1 MPATRIPLLEG
12 VKGAFAFSA
21 DRAKIVTESLPG
33 GGSITRIP
41 GKLSLCDAVN
51 GNNRRYPRP
60 VWEKNLKSGSP
71 LQESIK
77 RNAAFGLLEHPSD
90 GVVSLLSPI
99 SHIVS
104 KAILCE
110 NGEVTGEIVV
120 LGTAEGQ
127 KLTALIEGGYD
138 PLVSSRGFGSLTTG
152 TDGVDVVQEDF
163 ICEGWDVVIK
173 PSFEVAQLTP
183 NRGPSPALES
193 QTKSAYDQWFEATQ
207 RTPSRAPS
215 PALESAPAAPVL
227 TASTSPISPSP
238 VAVLKESVSPQ
249 APAASPAKPALIM
262 TINEIKQRMAALRGQ
277 DPSKLTP
284 SRFAESLTESQALHT
299 EVAKFVAE
307 DATRSYEGSKLHK
320 QLEEHEARMEA
331 AQKAPTA
338 AAHKLQENL
347 NKVLKVTNVV
357 VERGLQMRKQLGEA
371 LKKDASNTR
380 LVEELTKNG
389 TDWKNLADKRKARLE
404 HTEKKYVTACEMVD
418 SLVKR
423 YNEDVTLLGGRVL
436 QLEFKE
442 SAHTPDVAR
451 QIKEASKP
459 KQIMAIRERLEKGA
473 KPASGAAKTASGAAK
488 PVQEVKTATSATAPV
503 QESKKA
509 PISVTQPVQPSLR
522 NLSESVSMA
531 RRLSAAQVK

>member
-12 VKGAFAFSA
+12 VKGAFPFTA

-33 GGSITRIP
+33 GGTLTRIP

-60 VWEKNLKSGSP
+60 VWEKNLKAGSP

-77 RNAAFGLLEHPSD
+77 RNAAFGLLEHPAD
-90 GVVSLLSPI
+90 GLVSLLSPI

-104 KAILCE
+104 KAVLCE
-110 NGEVTGEIVV
+110 NGEVTGEIVLV
-120 LGTAEGQ
+120 GTDEGK
-127 KLTALIEGGYD
+127 KLVALIEAGYD

-173 PSFEVAQLTP
+173 PSFESAQLTP
-183 NRGPSPALES
+183 NRNPMPAVES
-193 QTKSAYDQWFEATQ
+193 K
-207 RTPSRAPS
+207 
-215 PALESAPAAPVL
+215 PAAPATL
-227 TASTSPISPSP
+227 TASTSPLSPSP
-238 VAVLKESVSPQ
+238 VAALKESVTPSV
-249 APAASPAKPALIM
+249 PAASHIKQAPTM
-262 TINEIKQRMAALRGQ
+262 TITEIKQRMAALRGQ
-277 DPSKLTP
+277 DPAKLTP
-284 SRFAESLTESQALHT
+284 ARFAESLTESQALHT

-371 LKKDASNTR
+371 LKKEGTQTK
-380 LVEELTKNG
+380 LIEELTKNG

-404 HTEKKYVTACEMVD
+404 HTNKKYVTACEMVD

-423 YNEDVTLLGGRVL
+423 YNEDMVMVGGRLL

-442 SAHTPDVAR
+442 SAHTPEIAKL
-451 QIKEASKP
+451 IKEATKP
-459 KQIMAIRERLEKGA
+459 KQILAIRERLERPA
-473 KPASGAAKTASGAAK
+473 KAAAGAAK
-488 PVQEVKTATSATAPV
+488 PVQEGKDGKPAAPAPAAKPAAPAPAPAPAAPV
-503 QESKKA
+503 AEGKK
-509 PISVTQPVQPSLR
+509 PVSVTASVQPSVR
-522 NLSESVSMA
+522 NLGESVSMA
-531 RRLSAAQVK
+531 RRLSAANQPAK

>member
-12 VKGAFAFSA
+12 VKGAFPFAA
-21 DRAKIVTESLPG
+21 DRSKIVTESLPNG
-33 GGSITRIP
+33 GTVTRIP
-41 GKLSLCDAVN
+41 GKLSLCDTVN

-60 VWEKNLKSGSP
+60 VWEKNLKPGSQ

-77 RNAAFGLLEHPSD
+77 RNAAFGLLEHPND

-99 SHIVS
+99 SHIVT
-104 KAILCE
+104 KAALCE
-110 NGEVTGEIVV
+110 NGEVVGEIVV

-127 KLTALIEGGYD
+127 KLTALIEAGYD

-152 TDGVDVVQEDF
+152 SDGVDVVQEDF

-173 PSFEVAQLTP
+173 PSFEAAQLTP
-183 NRGPSPALES
+183 NRGPSPSLES
-193 QTKSAYDQWFEATQ
+193 KPA
-207 RTPSRAPS
+207 APS
-215 PALESAPAAPVL
+215 APVL
-227 TASTSPISPSP
+227 TASTSSISPSP
-238 VAVLKESVSPQ
+238 AAALKESVDPKPS
-249 APAASPAKPALIM
+249 AASPSNTKPAPTM
-262 TINEIKQRMAALRGQ
+262 TITEIKQRMAALRGQ
-277 DPSKLTP
+277 DPAKLTP
-284 SRFAESLTESQALHT
+284 ARFAESLQETQVLHT

-320 QLEEHEARMEA
+320 TLEELEARFEA

-338 AAHKLQENL
+338 AAQKLQENL

-357 VERGLQMRKQLGEA
+357 VERGLQMRRQLGEA
-371 LKKDASNTR
+371 LKKVESQTK

-442 SAHTPDVAR
+442 SAHTPEVAKL
-451 QIKEASKP
+451 IKEATKP

-473 KPASGAAKTASGAAK
+473 KPAAGAAK
-488 PVQEVKTATSATAPV
+488 PVQEGKPAAPAAPAAAKPAAPAAPVAEGKKPVSVTAP
-503 QESKKA
+503 A
-509 PISVTQPVQPSLR
+509 QPSIR

-531 RRLSAAQVK
+531 RRLSAAQPK